1 MKNTSYLIIALA
13 FSLLSSAG
21 HADGP
26 ASIPTMGNMSVGIP
40 APPNPLPHQDT
51 QKAIM
56 QSNSQSIST
65 IMQNQA
71 QQQMGRRM
79 EGSGMQN
86 GMNSSMGA
94 R

>member
-1 MKNTSYLIIALA
+1 MKNKSCLIIALA
-13 FSLLSSAG
+13 LSLLSSLSY
-21 HADGP
+21 ADGTQAMP
-26 ASIPTMGNMSVGIP
+26 VMGNRSVGIP

-56 QSNSQSIST
+56 QSNSQSDAT
-65 IMQNQA
+65 IMRNQA
-71 QQQMGRRM
+71 QQRTGRRM

>member
-1 MKNTSYLIIALA
+1 MKNRSYLIIALA
-13 FSLLSSAG
+13 LALLSSLSY
-21 HADGP
+21 ADGIQAMP
-26 ASIPTMGNMSVGIP
+26 VMGNRSVGIP

-56 QSNSQSIST
+56 QSYSQSDAT
-65 IMQNQA
+65 IMRNQA
-71 QQQMGRRM
+71 QQRTGRRM

>member
-1 MKNTSYLIIALA
+1 MKNPGYIVLALFIFSMPLSY
-13 FSLLSSAG
+13 
-21 HADGP
+21 ADGP
-26 ASIPTMGNMSVGIP
+26 PSMPTLGNMSVGIP

-56 QSNSQSIST
+56 QSNSQSDAT
-65 IMQNQA
+65 IMQDRA
-71 QQQMGRRM
+71 QQRIGRRM
-79 EGSGMQN
+79 EGGGMQN

>member
-1 MKNTSYLIIALA
+1 MKNRGYIVLALSILSIPLSY
-13 FSLLSSAG
+13 
-21 HADGP
+21 ADGSQNMP
-26 ASIPTMGNMSVGIP
+26 AMGNMSVGIP

-56 QSNSQSIST
+56 QSNSQSDAT

-71 QQQMGRRM
+71 QQRMGRRM